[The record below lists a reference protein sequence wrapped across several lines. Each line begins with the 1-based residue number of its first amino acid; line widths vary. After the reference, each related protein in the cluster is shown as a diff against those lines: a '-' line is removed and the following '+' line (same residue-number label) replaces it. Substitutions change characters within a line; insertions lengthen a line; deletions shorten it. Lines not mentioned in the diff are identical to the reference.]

1 MRYFKAI
8 KFTSFIIFTEDTTDE
23 ELKKLEDSSIQF
35 IYGTD
40 QDKHIKFIDN
50 KFFFIRMDQL
60 YSSRH

>member
-50 KFFFIRMDQL
+50 KFF
-60 YSSRH
+60 Y